1 MKQPT
6 KIITAALVMWF
17 SLMQFPVAQAAMIT
31 TGEAI
36 QIQQRNIDRNN
47 LLSMLQKDELRAQ
60 LAEYGVDAQ
69 LAAERISHM
78 TDAEIAMLNDRL
90 DEMPAGESFLSVIG
104 LIVVVLVFTDLLG
117 ATDVF
122 PFIRPVS

>member
-6 KIITAALVMWF
+6 KIMTAALVMLF
-17 SLMQFPVAQAAMIT
+17 SLIQLPVAQAAMIT

-78 TDAEIAMLNDRL
+78 TDAEIAMLNDHL
-90 DEMPAGESFLSVIG
+90 DDMPAGESFLSVIG
-104 LIVVVLVFTDLLG
+104 LIVVVLVFTDLFG

-122 PFIRPVS
+122 PFIRPVN